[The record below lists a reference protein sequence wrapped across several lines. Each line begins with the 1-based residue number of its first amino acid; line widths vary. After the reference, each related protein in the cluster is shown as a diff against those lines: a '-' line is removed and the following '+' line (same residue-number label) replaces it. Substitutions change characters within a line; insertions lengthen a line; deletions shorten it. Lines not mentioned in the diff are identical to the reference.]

1 MEFALKNAPTI
12 KFTIQ
17 KLETVIASLDLE
29 ESRESAKFA
38 QLEPL
43 QEQMETVVLVELT
56 NNWLM
61 DNVFA
66 PLDLFRTNLKYA
78 QNAVKLLE
86 LSWSTE
92 LALFAPVN
100 LLTTAKDVGAQPD
113 SAKLVPHANKH
124 ARMMNL
130 SMKMAFAMD
139 AQSTK

>member
-1 MEFALKNAPTI
+1 MEFALKNALTI
-12 KFTIQ
+12 KFIIQ

-29 ESRESAKFA
+29 ESRESAKSA
-38 QLEPL
+38 QLEPA
-43 QEQMETVVLVELT
+43 QEPMETVVLVEST

-66 PLDLFRTNLKYA
+66 PLDSFRTNLKYV

-92 LALFAPVN
+92 LALFVPVN

-113 SAKLVPHANKH
+113 LAKLVPHANKH

-130 SMKMAFAMD
+130 
-139 AQSTK
+139 